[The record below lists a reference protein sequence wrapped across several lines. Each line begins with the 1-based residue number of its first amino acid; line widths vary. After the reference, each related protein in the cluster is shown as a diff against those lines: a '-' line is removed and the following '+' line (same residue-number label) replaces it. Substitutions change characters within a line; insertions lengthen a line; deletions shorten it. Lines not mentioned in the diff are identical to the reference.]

1 MTCNGQSDGSI
12 DITISGGTLPYSYD
26 WDNDGTFD
34 FDDGE
39 DLENL
44 SGGTY
49 NVVVRDVNGC
59 ETTGTYIVGE
69 PTELIIEGEP
79 LILDVSCNGLND
91 GSIDITVNGGTL
103 TYSYDWSNDGTGDLM
118 IRRI

>member
-1 MTCNGQSDGSI
+1 MIRDAKNCEISASYTITEPEELLIVDAQVMDVTCNGQSDGSI
-12 DITISGGTLPYSYD
+12 DVTITGGTMPYSYD

-34 FDDGE
+34 FDDPE

-49 NVVVRDVNGC
+49 VFVVRDAQGC
-59 ETTGTYIVGE
+59 ETTGTYVVGE

-79 LILDVSCNGLND
+79 LILDVSCNG
-91 GSIDITVNGGTL
+91 
-103 TYSYDWSNDGTGDLM
+103 YK
-118 IRRI
+118 